1 MADAFLSGGVNLVSV
16 GVLVLLLVGGA
27 AFTWS
32 CYNLKRQNIR
42 LTFALANMTQG
53 LCVWDNNAR
62 LQVCND
68 RWIDMYG
75 MSRDVV
81 KPGVP
86 IRIML
91 KHRTEIGNFKGDP
104 EQYIASIFDRV
115 AKQKATVHT
124 VQLDDGRTISIAE
137 QPLPDGSWVATHEDI
152 TQWRIMEHQRADLAA
167 TEHRRAQ
174 TDSAIKTF
182 NERVENLLRTVR
194 DSASTMKSTATA
206 LFAASD
212 QTSQRAQGA
221 LAASNEASVN
231 VTTAA
236 TAADQMAS
244 SIDEISR
251 QLVQTTDVV
260 RLTVTEARATNDS
273 IRGLAEAAQKIGD
286 VVELIRNIAGQTN
299 LLALNATIEAARAG
313 EAGRGFA
320 VVASEVKSLAVQTA
334 KATEDITAQI
344 LSVQASTGNTVEAIA
359 RITNRMQEIDTC
371 ASAVA
376 AAVEE
381 QNAVTQEISHNVA
394 GAARGTSDVV
404 GVLDQVAGA
413 ATGTRQSAETVL
425 TAADSVEKAVGNL
438 RSEVEDFLAK
448 VAVQ

>member
-1 MADAFLSGGVNLVSV
+1 MADAFLSGEANLVSA
-16 GVLVLLLVGGA
+16 GISVLLLIAAA
-27 AFTWS
+27 AFVRS
-32 CYNLKRQNIR
+32 CYRLKRQNVR

-53 LCVWDNNAR
+53 LCVWDSAMR
-62 LQVCND
+62 LLVCNN
-68 RWIDMYG
+68 RYLDMYG
-75 MSRDVV
+75 MSADRV
-81 KPGVP
+81 KPGVS
-86 IRIML
+86 INDVLR
-91 KHRTEIGNFKGDP
+91 HRAEIGHFKGDIQKYVGAIR
-104 EQYIASIFDRV
+104 ERV
-115 AKQKATVHT
+115 ASQKASVHT
-124 VQLDDGRTISIAE
+124 VHLDDGRTISISE
-137 QPLPDGSWVATHEDI
+137 QPLPDGSLVATHEDI
-152 TQWRIMEHQRADLAA
+152 TQWQILEHQRADLAA
-167 TEHRRAQ
+167 NEQRRERIDA
-174 TDSAIKTF
+174 AIATF
-182 NERVENLLRTVR
+182 NERIEALLLSVK
-194 DSASTMKSTATA
+194 DSTSTMKDTAA
-206 LFAASD
+206 VLFSSSD

-221 LAASNEASVN
+221 LQASNEASIN

-251 QLVQTTDVV
+251 QLVQTTGVV
-260 RLTVTEARATNDS
+260 RQTVEEARATNEG
-273 IRGLAEAAQKIGD
+273 IKGLADAAQKIGD

-313 EAGRGFA
+313 ESGRGFA

-344 LSVQASTGNTVEAIA
+344 LSVQASTGNAVDAIA
-359 RITNRMQEIDTC
+359 RITLRMQEIDTC

-381 QNAVTQEISHNVA
+381 QNAVTQEISHNVTS
-394 GAARGTSDVV
+394 AAQGTSDVV

-425 TAADSVEKAVGNL
+425 TAAASVEKAVSNV

-448 VAVQ
+448 VAV

>member
-1 MADAFLSGGVNLVSV
+1 MADAFLSGEINLLGVAVTL
-16 GVLVLLLVGGA
+16 LLLVGGA
-27 AFTWS
+27 VFTWS
-32 CYNLKRQNIR
+32 CYNLKRQNTR

-53 LCVWDNNAR
+53 LCVWDSSAR
-62 LQVCND
+62 LLVCND

-75 MSRDVV
+75 MSREVV
-81 KPGVP
+81 KPGTH
-86 IRIML
+86 IRAML
-91 KHRTEIGNFKGDP
+91 RHRSEIGNFKGDP
-104 EQYIASIFDRV
+104 EQYIAAILDRV
-115 AKQKATVHT
+115 ARQKATVHT
-124 VQLDDGRTISIAE
+124 MQLEDGRTISVAE

-152 TQWRIMEHQRADLAA
+152 TQWQIMEHQRADLAA
-167 TEHRRAQ
+167 NEHRRLQ
-174 TDSAIKTF
+174 TDSAIAHF
-182 NERVENLLRTVR
+182 NTRVENLLRSVR
-194 DSASTMKSTATA
+194 DSAGTMKTTASA
-206 LFAASD
+206 LFASSD
-212 QTSQRAQGA
+212 QTSQRAQMA
-221 LAASNEASVN
+221 LAASNKASVN

-251 QLVQTTDVV
+251 QLVQTTHVV
-260 RLTVTEARATNDS
+260 RTAVEEARGTNDG

-344 LSVQASTGNTVEAIA
+344 LSVQASTGNAVEAIG
-359 RITNRMQEIDTC
+359 RITSRMQEIDTC

-376 AAVEE
+376 AAVEQ
-381 QNAVTQEISHNVA
+381 QNAVTQEISHNVT

-404 GVLDQVAGA
+404 AVLDQVAGA

-425 TAADSVEKAVGNL
+425 TAAASVETAVSNL

-448 VAVQ
+448 VAV

>member
-1 MADAFLSGGVNLVSV
+1 MADAFLSGGNLVSA
-16 GVLVLLLVGGA
+16 GFLVLLLLTILAYVL
-27 AFTWS
+27 S
-32 CYNLKRQNIR
+32 YYRLKRQNTR
-42 LTFALANMTQG
+42 LTFAVTNMTQG
-53 LCVWDNNAR
+53 LCVWDSNAR
-62 LQVCND
+62 LVIYND

-75 MSRDVV
+75 MSRETV
-81 KPGVP
+81 KPGMP
-86 IRIML
+86 IRVML
-91 KHRTEIGNFKGDP
+91 KHRADLGNFKGDP
-104 EQYIASIFDRV
+104 EQYISGILERV
-115 AKQKATVHT
+115 ANQKASVHT
-124 VQLDDGRTISIAE
+124 IQLDDGRTISIAE

-152 TQWRIMEHQRADLAA
+152 TQWQIMEHQRADLTAN
-167 TEHRRAQ
+167 EQRRTQ
-174 TDSAIKTF
+174 IDSAIARF
-182 NERVENLLRTVR
+182 NERVEHLLRGVK
-194 DSASTMKSTATA
+194 DSTSTMKTTASA

-212 QTSQRAQGA
+212 QTSQRAQSA
-221 LAASNEASVN
+221 LSASNEASVN

-251 QLVQTTDVV
+251 QLVQTTEVV
-260 RLTVTEARATNDS
+260 RQAVTEARGTNDG
-273 IRGLAEAAQKIGD
+273 IKGLAEAAQKIGD

-334 KATEDITAQI
+334 KATEDITSQI
-344 LSVQASTGNTVEAIA
+344 ASVQASTGNAVAAIG
-359 RITNRMQEIDTC
+359 RITKRMQEIDTC

-381 QNAVTQEISHNVA
+381 QNAVTQEISHNVTS
-394 GAARGTSDVV
+394 AARGTSDVV

-425 TAADSVEKAVGNL
+425 TAAGSVETAVGKL
-438 RSEVEDFLAK
+438 RTEVEDFLSK
-448 VAVQ
+448 VAL

>member
-1 MADAFLSGGVNLVSV
+1 MADAFVSGGTNVISV
-16 GVLVLLLVGGA
+16 GVLVLLLIGGA
-27 AFTWS
+27 AFAWS

-42 LTFALANMTQG
+42 LTFALTNMTQG
-53 LCVWDNNAR
+53 LCVWDSNTR
-62 LQVCND
+62 LVVCND

-75 MSRDVV
+75 MSRDKV
-81 KPGVP
+81 KPGVS
-86 IRIML
+86 IRAML
-91 KHRTEIGNFKGDP
+91 KHRAELGNFTGDA
-104 EQYIASIFDRV
+104 EQYIAAIIERV
-115 AKQKATVHT
+115 ADQKAMVHT
-124 VQLDDGRTISIAE
+124 IHLKDGRTISIAE

-152 TQWRIMEHQRADLAA
+152 TQWQIMEHQRADLAA

-182 NERVENLLRTVR
+182 DERVENLLRTVR
-194 DSASTMKSTATA
+194 DSASTMKTTATA

-212 QTSQRAQGA
+212 QTSQRAQSA
-221 LAASNEASVN
+221 LQASNEASIN

-260 RLTVTEARATNDS
+260 RLTVTEAHATNDS
-273 IRGLAEAAQKIGD
+273 IKGLADAAQKIGD

-334 KATEDITAQI
+334 KATEDITSQI
-344 LSVQASTGNTVEAIA
+344 ASVQASTGNAVDAIG
-359 RITNRMQEIDTC
+359 RITRRMQEIDTC

-381 QNAVTQEISHNVA
+381 QNAVTQEISHNVTS
-394 GAARGTSDVV
+394 AARGTSDVV

-425 TAADSVEKAVGNL
+425 TAATSVETAVSNL
-438 RSEVEDFLAK
+438 RSEVEDFLGK
-448 VAVQ
+448 VAV

>member
-1 MADAFLSGGVNLVSV
+1 MADAFVSGGVNLVSV
-16 GVLVLLLVGGA
+16 GVLLLLLIGGA
-27 AFTWS
+27 VFTWS

-42 LTFALANMTQG
+42 LTFALTNMTQG
-53 LCVWDNNAR
+53 LCVWDSNAR
-62 LQVCND
+62 LLVCND

-75 MSRDVV
+75 MSRDKV
-81 KPGVP
+81 KPGKS
-86 IRIML
+86 IRSIL
-91 KHRTEIGNFKGDP
+91 KHRAEIGNFKGDP
-104 EQYIASIFDRV
+104 DKYIAAIQERV
-115 AKQKATVHT
+115 AQQKASVHT
-124 VQLDDGRTISIAE
+124 MQLEDGRTISIAE

-152 TQWRIMEHQRADLAA
+152 TQWQILEHQRADLAA
-167 TEHRRAQ
+167 TEQRRTQ
-174 TDSAIKTF
+174 TESAIATF
-182 NERVENLLRTVR
+182 NHRVENLLKTVK
-194 DSASTMKSTATA
+194 DSASTMKATA
-206 LFAASD
+206 SELFASSD

-221 LAASNEASVN
+221 LQASNEASVN

-236 TAADQMAS
+236 TAADQIAS
-244 SIDEISR
+244 SINEISR

-260 RLTVTEARATNDS
+260 RQTVTEARATNDS

-334 KATEDITAQI
+334 KATEDITSQI
-344 LSVQASTGNTVEAIA
+344 LSVQASTGNAVEAIA
-359 RITNRMQEIDTC
+359 RITSRMQEIDTC

-381 QNAVTQEISHNVA
+381 QNAVTQEISHNVTS
-394 GAARGTSDVV
+394 AARGTSDVV

-425 TAADSVEKAVGNL
+425 AAAASVEKAVGNL

-448 VAVQ
+448 VAV